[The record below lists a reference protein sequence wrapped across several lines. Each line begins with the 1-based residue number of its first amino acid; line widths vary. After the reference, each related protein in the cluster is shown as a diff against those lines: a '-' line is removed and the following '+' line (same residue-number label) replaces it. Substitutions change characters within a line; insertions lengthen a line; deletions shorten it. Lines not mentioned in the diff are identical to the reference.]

1 MYRMLRLKHTI
12 VSIIFFFFVYDIQI
26 KGLPTILSSRKW
38 SLILLFLLSVIH
50 YKADKGIVLYK
61 PNLDERKKV
70 IYKKYLLGITAVG
83 VYALLI
89 ILFKGGLNGNYI
101 DAKNITFFILYSI
114 IAPLFLCNLFQ
125 NREELFKTLIFS
137 GIVQSTI
144 VYILFVSVD
153 VRILFEQLFQTDAR
167 FGYTSN
173 NHKVLGLGSGGAA
186 LSVLLFLSLYCIGY
200 YILKEENIITNM
212 IMYFFILIATL
223 FTGRTGFFSG
233 ILLILIIL
241 LKKGILIKGKTV
253 LKLGI
258 VLCLITI
265 LLVLAGKLILDNNIL
280 QEKVLQILK
289 YLKISEIVNIQGERG
304 FLYDISKMSI
314 PDISL
319 ELLYGSGYSRGFSAT
334 GINIQNDIGY
344 IQRIFSLGIFFASLF
359 YSLNFICFWKLSK
372 KVKEQNFKFY
382 YRILIVALFIFEL
395 KEAFFYYYLVPSM
408 ILLIGLIDETKA
420 ERNFLDTNIKNAHI
434 EMEKYQ
440 NHVYKRREDA

>member
-1 MYRMLRLKHTI
+1 MLQLKQTI

-26 KGLPTILSSRKW
+26 KRFPTILSSRKW

-61 PNLDERKKV
+61 PNLDKRKKV
-70 IYKKYLLGITAVG
+70 IYKKYLLGITAVAA
-83 VYALLI
+83 YALLI
-89 ILFKGGLNGNYI
+89 ILLKGGLNGNYI
-101 DAKNITFFILYSI
+101 DAKNIAFFILYSI
-114 IAPLFLCNLFQ
+114 IAPFFLCNLFQ

-144 VYILFVSVD
+144 VYILFASVD
-153 VRILFEQLFQTDAR
+153 VRILFEQLFRTDAR

-173 NHKVLGLGSGGAA
+173 NNKVLGLGSGGAA
-186 LSVLLFLSLYCIGY
+186 LSVLLFLSLYSIGY
-200 YILKEENIITNM
+200 YILKEENIISNM

-265 LLVLAGKLILDNNIL
+265 SLVFVGKFVLDNNIL
-280 QEKVLQILK
+280 QDKVLQMIK
-289 YLKISEIVNIQGERG
+289 YLKINEIVNIQGERG

-344 IQRIFSLGIFFASLF
+344 IQRIFSLGIFFALLF